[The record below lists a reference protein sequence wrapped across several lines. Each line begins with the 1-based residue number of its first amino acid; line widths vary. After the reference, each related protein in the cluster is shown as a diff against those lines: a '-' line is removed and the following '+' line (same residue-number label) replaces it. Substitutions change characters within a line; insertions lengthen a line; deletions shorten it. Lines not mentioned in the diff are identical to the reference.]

1 MTPIDRKLGRPRDA
15 SVDAAITQAVLEVL
29 DDVGLKA
36 MSMDAVA
43 ARAGVGK
50 ATIYRRWSSKEDLVV
65 DVMVSLV
72 AAVEVPETDD
82 IRTDLI
88 TLLVRLR
95 IFMSDV
101 KAGSIF
107 PWLVGEVAAGTE
119 VGRHYANAVIIPR
132 RAMIAQVIGHAIEIG
147 SLRRDLDVQ
156 LAVDM
161 ITGPAI
167 LRKMIA
173 PVQGVDE
180 RWEER
185 LVDALLEGWRATPG
199 ETNVTKGV

>member
-1 MTPIDRKLGRPRDA
+1 MTSTDRKLGRPRDA
-15 SVDAAITQAVLEVL
+15 AVDAAITRAVLEVL
-29 DDVGLKA
+29 DEVGLNA

-50 ATIYRRWSSKEDLVV
+50 ATIYRRWDSKEDLVV
-65 DVMVSLV
+65 DVMASLV
-72 AAVEVPETDD
+72 AAVEVPESDD

-95 IFMSDV
+95 VFMSDV

-107 PWLVGEVAAGTE
+107 PWLIGEVAAGTE
-119 VGRHYANAVIIPR
+119 VGRNYANAVIIPR
-132 RAMIAQVIGHAIEIG
+132 RAMIAQVIAHAIEIG

-167 LRKMIA
+167 LRKMMA
-173 PVQGVDE
+173 PVRGVDE
-180 RWEER
+180 SWEEK
-185 LVDALLEGWRATPG
+185 LVDALLVGWRAIPG
-199 ETNVTKGV
+199 DSKVTKGV

>member
-1 MTPIDRKLGRPRDA
+1 MTPVDRKLGRPRDA
-15 SVDAAITQAVLEVL
+15 SVDAAITQAVLDVL
-29 DDVGLKA
+29 NDVGLNS

-65 DVMVSLV
+65 DVMASLV

-95 IFMSDV
+95 VFMSDV

-132 RAMIAQVIGHAIEIG
+132 RAMIAQVIAHAIEIG
-147 SLRRDLDVQ
+147 TLRRDLDVQ

-167 LRKMIA
+167 LRKMMA
-173 PVQGVDE
+173 PVRVVDE
-180 RWEER
+180 SWEEQ
-185 LVDALLEGWRATPG
+185 LVDALLEGWRAAPG
-199 ETNVTKGV
+199 EANVTKGV

>member
-43 ARAGVGK
+43 ACAGVGK

-65 DVMVSLV
+65 DVMASLV

>member
-1 MTPIDRKLGRPRDA
+1 MTSADRKLGRPRDA
-15 SVDAAITQAVLEVL
+15 SVDDAIVQGVL
-29 DDVGLKA
+29 DVLDEVGLRS

-50 ATIYRRWSSKEDLVV
+50 ATIYRRWSSKEDMVI
-65 DVMVSLV
+65 DVMASLV
-72 AAVEVPETDD
+72 AAVEVPKTDD

-88 TLLVRLR
+88 TLLERLR
-95 IFMSDV
+95 VFMSDV
-101 KAGSIF
+101 KGGSIF

-119 VGRHYANAVIIPR
+119 VGRHYANAVILPR

-147 SLRRDLDVQ
+147 TLRSDLDVQ

-167 LRKMIA
+167 LRKLIE
-173 PVQGVDE
+173 PLRGVE
-180 RWEER
+180 EGWEVK
-185 LVDALLEGWRATPG
+185 LVDALLEGWQSNTA
-199 ETNVTKGV
+199 K

>member
-1 MTPIDRKLGRPRDA
+1 MTPVDRKLGRPRDA
-15 SVDAAITQAVLEVL
+15 SVDAAIVQAVLEVL

-50 ATIYRRWSSKEDLVV
+50 ATIYRRWNSKEDLVV
-65 DVMVSLV
+65 DVMASLV

-95 IFMSDV
+95 VFMSDV

-119 VGRHYANAVIIPR
+119 VGRNYAKAVILPR
-132 RAMIAQVIGHAIEIG
+132 RAMIGQVIGHAIEIG

-161 ITGPAI
+161 ITGAAI
-167 LRKMIA
+167 LRKLIE
-173 PVQGVDE
+173 PLRGVEDG
-180 RWEER
+180 WEEK
-185 LVDALLEGWRATPG
+185 LVDALLEGWRTRP
-199 ETNVTKGV
+199 E

>member
-1 MTPIDRKLGRPRDA
+1 MAPIDRKLGRPRDA
-15 SVDAAITQAVLEVL
+15 SVDAAITRAVLEVL
-29 DDVGLKA
+29 DEVGLNA

-50 ATIYRRWSSKEDLVV
+50 ATIYRRWNSKEDLVV
-65 DVMVSLV
+65 DVMASLV